1 MKIRAL
7 SIADKPA
14 WLALRRRLRPALS
27 DQQHAQDWNRIMEQ
41 RDQRTTLLCV
51 DGQLALHQVFNDGE

>member
-1 MKIRAL
+1 MKIHAL

-27 DQQHAQDWNRIMEQ
+27 DQQPGQEWNRIMEQ
-41 RDQRTTLLCV
+41 RDQRTTLP
-51 DGQLALHQVFNDGE
+51 ATTPARW

>member
-14 WLALRRRLRPALS
+14 WLALRRRPALS

-51 DGQLALHQVFNDGE
+51 DGQLELQQVFNDSE

>member
-1 MKIRAL
+1 MV
-7 SIADKPA
+7 
-14 WLALRRRLRPALS
+14 ALRRRLHPALS
-27 DQQHAQDWNRIMEQ
+27 DQQHARDWNRIMEQ